1 MGDCEVAEVI
11 DPYLLVYLLGFA
23 VCAPVMALLV
33 AFEYKRQFPQL
44 PFTSGDCGYAS
55 VIGMSLAIIWPV
67 AVGIGGPLLAVALIV
82 RKWGPK

>member
-11 DPYLLVYLLGFA
+11 LFWVFYLVGVA
-23 VCAPVMALLV
+23 VCAPMIALLV

-55 VIGMSLAIIWPV
+55 VIGVSLAFIWPV
-67 AVGIGGPLLAVALIV
+67 AIGIGGPLLAVALIV